1 MALTVLAIFA
11 VNVVGVWG
19 IAVARRG
26 INEEAERLFRVETA
40 ARGRLLESLVA
51 STRADL
57 AFLAGSPAFL
67 RVQAELASSNPTEA
81 VQRQRAVEGV
91 LLIFMRGHPHV
102 TRILLRSGGGRL
114 LMAAVRRGGVPVVW
128 LPSAAEDTQSN
139 GEDVLGEDTLDPT
152 RISGVFVITAGE
164 KPGPDSPRLV
174 ASIEGGALLAA
185 GAGYGDT
192 NRFCMLE
199 DQGGTV
205 ISSEVSE
212 GASAAE
218 LASLPRDEP
227 VGSEWLYAETG
238 LRTDGWAAMAPWR
251 LTCLRR
257 RAATTALV
265 EPVESRYR
273 SALILNLAV
282 MVLAVLLGS
291 FAMFQIRRR
300 AILEARNRAAVRVRE
315 LERQLSHA
323 ERLSTVGRLA
333 AGIAHEINNPL
344 EGMLNYLHLAEED
357 LRRKDLA
364 AAGRHLEGVGEGLE
378 SAAGIVRRVLAHAD
392 PSAPPQEIL
401 DLKGILA
408 RSAEWVSSRKQFSSI
423 DFVVDLAG
431 DGQLVR
437 GNEVQLSQVFLNLL
451 LNACE
456 VQPDGG
462 EVRVA
467 CRREAAQ
474 VAVEVAD
481 RGPGVPEEDRV
492 RIFEPFFSSK
502 DSTGLGLSVSYSIIK
517 QHQGELSVEPRPG
530 GGSVFS
536 VKLPVLEE
544 DDV

>member
-11 VNVVGVWG
+11 VNFVGVWG
-19 IAVARRG
+19 IAIARRG
-26 INEEAERLFRVETA
+26 INEEAERLFRAETA
-40 ARGRLLESLVA
+40 ARGRILESLVA

-67 RVQAELASSNPTEA
+67 RVQAELASPNQATA

-102 TRILLRSGGGRL
+102 TRILLRSGDGRL

-128 LPSAAEDTQSN
+128 LPSAAVGRQGEDAEALT
-139 GEDVLGEDTLDPT
+139 EDVLDPT
-152 RISGVFVITAGE
+152 QITGVFVVTAGG
-164 KPGPDSPRLV
+164 KPGPNSPRVV

-185 GAGYGDT
+185 GAGYGDA
-192 NRFCMLE
+192 NRLCMLE

-205 ISSEVSE
+205 ISSEVS
-212 GASAAE
+212 GAASAAA
-218 LASLPRDEP
+218 LASLPRDQP

-238 LRTDGWAAMAPWR
+238 LRTDGWAAMAPWM
-251 LTCLRR
+251 LTCMRR

-265 EPVESRYR
+265 EPVASRYR
-273 SALILNLAV
+273 MTLVLNLAV

-291 FAMFQIRRR
+291 FAMLQIRRR
-300 AILEARNRAAVRVRE
+300 AILEAQNRAAARVRE

-344 EGMLNYLHLAEED
+344 EGMVNYLHLADED
-357 LRRKDLA
+357 LRREDLPA
-364 AAGRHLEGVGEGLE
+364 AARHLHGVEKGLH
-378 SAAGIVRRVLAHAD
+378 AAASIVRRVLAHAD
-392 PSAPPQEIL
+392 PSAPPQEAV
-401 DLKGILA
+401 DVKGILA
-408 RSAEWVSSRKQFSSI
+408 QSAEWVRSRTQFRDI
-423 DFVVDLAG
+423 QFVVDLSG

-437 GNEVQLSQVFLNLL
+437 GNEIQLSQVFLNLL

-467 CRREAAQ
+467 CRRESGQ

-492 RIFEPFFSSK
+492 RIFEPFYSSK

-517 QHQGELSVEPRPG
+517 QHEGELSVEPRSG

-536 VKLPVLEE
+536 VTLPALEE
-544 DDV
+544 RNG